1 MNTPEPNQS
10 RPARVSIRRLK
21 LVNFR
26 NYAELSLPL
35 GPGHVVLTG
44 ENGSGKTNLIEAI
57 SFLSPGRGLRRAA
70 YDDVARTNSLDG
82 FAIHAALD
90 CMIYGEAE
98 VGTGD
103 RKSVV

>member
-1 MNTPEPNQS
+1 VNTPEPNQS

-90 CMIYGEAE
+90 
-98 VGTGD
+98 
-103 RKSVV
+103 